1 MEKKCTLCDRHA
13 SSLLLV
19 IHLHLLCVYWVHC
32 LALGLFFF
40 LCFLLHYTLFLY
52 KKCCLVISA
61 GIGKK
66 KKSPFLLWD
75 RVVSCTCNIR
85 DGNNFFNGHTYGK
98 GLSSLYTLYWI
109 SPLFLLAS
117 CCSCQKDV
125 FLSFFEAI
133 LILLWSGLSFV
144 NVWGCTW
151 TQIIPMFYV
160 WYRTLLGVNTV
171 K

>member
-1 MEKKCTLCDRHA
+1 MYGKEAYSVWQACL
-13 SSLLLV
+13 SLLLV

-40 LCFLLHYTLFLY
+40 YVSCFITFFFFY
-52 KKCCLVISA
+52 KKHCFEISA
-61 GIGKK
+61 GISKKK

-75 RVVSCTCNIR
+75 RVVSWTCNIR

-117 CCSCQKDV
+117 CCSLPKRCFPV
-125 FLSFFEAI
+125 I
-133 LILLWSGLSFV
+133 LWSHF
-144 NVWGCTW
+144 N
-151 TQIIPMFYV
+151 F
-160 WYRTLLGVNTV
+160 TLEWALTCWRVGWHMDTNHHNFLCLI
-171 K
+171 